1 MKTAIALAC
10 AAVLCLLQGGVQ
22 AQDQFERQVRDQ
34 ILSAAK
40 TYEARGFALSR
51 SIIVGSLDD
60 NREATHSIDIQIGRE
75 YLVIGR
81 CDNDCSDL
89 DLWMNDSAGEVAKDV
104 DTDDVPQVQ
113 AFSRRSGQI
122 TIRVGMITCSANP
135 CRYGLGVFEK

>member
-1 MKTAIALAC
+1 MKTRIALAC
-10 AAVLCLLQGGVQ
+10 LAACCLLQGGVQ

-34 ILSAAK
+34 ILAAAK
-40 TYEARGFALSR
+40 SYEAQGFALAR
-51 SIIVGSLDD
+51 AIIVGSLDD
-60 NREATHSIDIQIGRE
+60 NRETTHSIDIVIGRE

-89 DLWMNDSAGEVAKDV
+89 DLWLNDSAGEVARDV
-104 DTDDVPQVQ
+104 DTDDIPQVQ

-122 TIRVGMITCSANP
+122 TIKVGMITCSANP